1 MSVRDARGAEGTTRA
16 RLGVDIGGT
25 FTDVALEAKGRR
37 FSAKTLTTPE
47 APERAVIAAMRAVL
61 RDAGLVPGDL
71 SIIIHGTTLATNA
84 IIERKGARTALV
96 TTEGFRDTV
105 EIRHENR
112 FEQYDV
118 NIDLP
123 PPLVPRRLR
132 FVVPERIDAR
142 GRVVTP
148 LDEAAVAALAE
159 KLAALGVESVAIGFL
174 HSFTNPAHETRTRD
188 ILAAHLSGVSFTLS
202 CEVSPE
208 MREYERFSTACA
220 NAYVQPMIGRYL
232 RNLEDRL
239 GAEGFG
245 CPLFLMLSGGGL
257 TAVETAIR
265 FPVRLVESGPAGGA
279 IFASHIARQCGEG
292 KVLSYD
298 MGGTTA
304 KVCLID
310 NYRPQTSRAFEVA
323 RVYRFKK
330 GSGLPL
336 RIPVVEMVEIG
347 AGGGSIARVDRLKRI
362 TVGPDS
368 AGADP
373 GPACYG
379 RGGGAPTVTDADLL
393 LGRIDPAGFSGGRMA
408 LDRAAAEAALR
419 REVAEKLDLALPLA
433 AFGVS
438 EIVDENMANAAR
450 VHAIES
456 GKDARGRTLVAFGG
470 AAPLHAARMAEK
482 LGLDRV
488 LVPSHAGVGSAV
500 GFLRAPIAYEVVR
513 SQLQRLDMFDAE
525 AANALLASMRR
536 EAEAI
541 VRRGEPEAELTE
553 TRSAFMRYRGQG
565 HEIAVP
571 VPARTYRAE
580 DSGELLRAFE
590 EAYRLLYSRVIPGV
604 EVEVLSW
611 VLLLSGPAPAG
622 EGEAPA
628 ELPPSYP
635 EPARRRA
642 VFDPD
647 GADFVEVAIYE
658 RGALAPG
665 AVIPGPAVIVED
677 ETSTVVSRRF
687 DARID
692 AWGYIELTRK
702 NP

>member
-1 MSVRDARGAEGTTRA
+1 MANLAQRDRNDV

-25 FTDVALEAKGRR
+25 FTDVALEAAGRR
-37 FSAKTLTTPE
+37 YSAKILTTPE
-47 APERAVIAAMRAVL
+47 APERAVLEAIGVVLCDAA
-61 RDAGLVPGDL
+61 LVPGDL

-84 IIERKGARTALV
+84 IIERKGAKTALL
-96 TTEGFRDTV
+96 TTEGFRDTI

-132 FVVPERIDAR
+132 FPMRERVDAR
-142 GRVVTP
+142 GRVLVP
-148 LDEAAVAALAE
+148 LDETGVSCLADRLQAE
-159 KLAALGVESVAIGFL
+159 GIEAVAIGFL
-174 HSFTNPAHETRTRD
+174 HSFTNPTHERRAGE
-188 ILAAHLSGVSFTLS
+188 ILAERLPGLAITLS
-202 CEVSPE
+202 SDVSPE

-220 NAYVQPMIGRYL
+220 NAYVQPLIGRYIADLEGRL
-232 RNLEDRL
+232 RR
-239 GAEGFG
+239 EGFV

-257 TAVETAIR
+257 TTAETAIR

-279 IFASHIARQCGEG
+279 IFAAEIARQCRLD

-304 KVCLID
+304 KICLID
-310 NYRPQTSRAFEVA
+310 ELKPQTNRAFEVA
-323 RVYRFKK
+323 RIYRFKK

-336 RIPVVEMVEIG
+336 RIPVIEMVEIG
-347 AGGGSIARVDRLKRI
+347 AGGGSIARIDRLKRI

-379 RGGGAPTVTDADLL
+379 RGGTAPTVTDADLL
-393 LGRIDPAGFSGGRMA
+393 LGRIDPASFSGGRMA
-408 LDRAAAEAALR
+408 LDRAAAEAAVR
-419 REVAEKLDLALPLA
+419 QDVAEPLGLPVELA
-433 AFGVS
+433 ALGIS

-482 LGLDRV
+482 LGLDRIV
-488 LVPSHAGVGSAV
+488 VPSYAGVGSAV
-500 GFLRAPIAYEVVR
+500 GFLRAPIAYEIVR
-513 SQLQRLDMFDAE
+513 SALQRLDQFDAV
-525 AANALLASMRR
+525 AANALFAAMRA
-536 EAEAI
+536 EAEPI
-541 VRRGEPEAELTE
+541 VRSGAGDAPLTE

-571 VPARTYRAE
+571 LPPRPYRA
-580 DSGELLRAFE
+580 DDATLFQATFE
-590 EAYRLLYSRVIPGV
+590 QEYRRLYSRIIPGV
-604 EVEVLSW
+604 EIEVLSW
-611 VLLLSGPAPAG
+611 VLLLSAPQPTGADAA
-622 EGEAPA
+622 APN
-628 ELPPSYP
+628 PQPYTPQPVRSRP
-635 EPARRRA
+635 
-642 VFDPD
+642 VFDPETGEFID
-647 GADFVEVAIYE
+647 VAIHE
-658 RGALAPG
+658 RRSLRPGAL
-665 AVIPGPAVIVED
+665 IPGPAVIVED
-677 ETSTVVSRRF
+677 ETSTVLTRLF

-692 AWGYIELTRK
+692 AFGYIELTRRGRS
-702 NP
+702 

>member
-1 MSVRDARGAEGTTRA
+1 MEGRTQA

-25 FTDVALEAKGRR
+25 FTDVALEADGRR
-37 FSAKTLTTPE
+37 FSAKILTTPE

-61 RDAGLVPGDL
+61 RDAGLAPGDL

-142 GRVVTP
+142 GRIVTP
-148 LDEAAVAALAE
+148 LDEAAVEALAG
-159 KLAALGVESVAIGFL
+159 KLSAVGVESVAIGFL
-174 HSFTNPAHETRTRD
+174 HSFTNPAHEERARE
-188 ILAAHLSGVSFTLS
+188 ILAAFLPGISFALSS
-202 CEVSPE
+202 EVSPE

-232 RNLEDRL
+232 ASLAERL
-239 GAEGFG
+239 GAEGFC

-257 TAVETAIR
+257 TTVETAIR

-279 IFASHIARQCGEG
+279 IFASHIARQCGLE

-304 KVCLID
+304 KICLID
-310 NYRPQTSRAFEVA
+310 DYRPQTSRAFEVA

-336 RIPVVEMVEIG
+336 RIPVIEMVEIG
-347 AGGGSIARVDRLKRI
+347 AGGGSIARVDRLNRI

-379 RGGGAPTVTDADLL
+379 RGGTAPTVTDADLL

-408 LDRAAAEAALR
+408 LDRDAAETALR
-419 REVAEKLDLALPLA
+419 QEVAEKLDLALPLA
-433 AFGVS
+433 AFGVG

-488 LVPSHAGVGSAV
+488 LVPSQAGVGSAV

-513 SQLQRLDMFDAE
+513 SQLQRLDRFDAA
-525 AANALLASMRR
+525 AANALLASMRA
-536 EAEAI
+536 EAEVI
-541 VRRGEPEAELTE
+541 VRRGEKEAELTE

-571 VPARTYRAE
+571 VPARSYRPE
-580 DSGELLRAFE
+580 DAGELLRAFE
-590 EAYRLLYSRVIPGV
+590 AAYRVLYSRVIPGV

-628 ELPPSYP
+628 EPPVSYP

-642 VFDPD
+642 VFDPESA
-647 GADFVEVAIYE
+647 GFVEVGIYE
-658 RGALAPG
+658 RAALAPG
-665 AVIPGPAVIVED
+665 AVIQGPAIIVED
-677 ETSTVVSRRF
+677 ETSTVVGRAF

-692 AWGYIELTRK
+692 GWRYIELVRK

>member
-1 MSVRDARGAEGTTRA
+1 VAAGRKATG

-25 FTDVALEAKGRR
+25 FTDVALEIADSVGVRR
-37 FSAKTLTTPE
+37 YSAKILTTPE
-47 APERAVIAAMRAVL
+47 APERAVIAAIREVL
-61 RDAGLVPGDL
+61 REAALAPRDL
-71 SIIIHGTTLATNA
+71 SIIIHGTTLATNS
-84 IIERKGARTALV
+84 IIERKGAKTALV
-96 TTEGFRDTV
+96 TTEGFRDTI

-132 FVVPERIDAR
+132 FVVPERVNAQGKVIL
-142 GRVVTP
+142 P
-148 LDEAAVAALAE
+148 LDEDAVERLADRIE
-159 KLAALGVESVAIGFL
+159 SEQVDSVAIGFL
-174 HSFTNPAHETRTRD
+174 HSFTNPAHEERTRE
-188 ILAAHLSGVSFTLS
+188 ILTARLTGVTYTLS
-202 CEVSPE
+202 SEVSPE

-220 NAYVQPMIGRYL
+220 NAYVQPMMGRYL
-232 RNLEDRL
+232 VNLEEKL
-239 GAEGFG
+239 QQEGLR

-257 TAVETAIR
+257 TTVETAIR

-279 IFASHIARQCGEG
+279 IFASYIARQCGLDT
-292 KVLSYD
+292 VLSYD

-304 KVCLID
+304 KICLID
-310 NYRPQTSRAFEVA
+310 DFQPQTSRAFEVA
-323 RVYRFKK
+323 RIYRFKK

-336 RIPVVEMVEIG
+336 RIPVIEMVEIG
-347 AGGGSIARVDRLKRI
+347 AGGGSIARVDQLKRI

-379 RGGGAPTVTDADLL
+379 RDGKAPTVTDADLL
-393 LGRIDPAGFSGGRMA
+393 LGRIDPLGLSGGRMV
-408 LDRAAAEAALR
+408 LDKDAAERAVQQTVAAP
-419 REVAEKLDLALPLA
+419 LDLTLPLA
-433 AFGVS
+433 AFGIC

-470 AAPLHAARMAEK
+470 AAPLHAARMADK

-488 LVPSHAGVGSAV
+488 LVPSNAGVGSAV
-500 GFLRAPIAYEVVR
+500 GFLRAPIAYEIVR
-513 SQLQRLDMFDAE
+513 SQLQRLDAFDATS
-525 AANALLASMRR
+525 ANALLKTMRA

-541 VRRGEPEAELTE
+541 VRRGEPKAPLTE

-571 VPARTYRAE
+571 VPARDYRDE
-580 DSGELLRAFE
+580 DAGELLAAFE
-590 EAYRLLYSRVIPGV
+590 TAYRRLYSRIIPGV

-611 VLLLSGPAPAG
+611 VLLLSGPVPADATAP
-622 EGEAPA
+622 
-628 ELPPSYP
+628 PPEPPRYTP
-635 EPARRRA
+635 QPARRRA
-642 VFDPD
+642 VFDAD
-647 GADFVEVAIYE
+647 IADFVDVPIYE
-658 RGALAPG
+658 RAALVPG
-665 AVIPGPAVIVED
+665 AFISGPAVIVED
-677 ETSTVVSRRF
+677 ETSTLVSPAF

-692 AWGYIELTRK
+692 AYGYIELTRRTASQ
-702 NP
+702 

>member
-1 MSVRDARGAEGTTRA
+1 MSEGA

-25 FTDVALEAKGRR
+25 FTDVALELSGRR
-37 FSAKTLTTPE
+37 WSAKILTTPA
-47 APERAVIAAMRAVL
+47 APERAVIEVIHRVL
-61 RDAGLVPGDL
+61 GEAGLAPGDL

-84 IIERKGARTALV
+84 IIERKGAKTALL

-123 PPLVPRRLR
+123 PPLVPRRRR
-132 FVVPERIDAR
+132 FPVKERIDAQ
-142 GRVVTP
+142 GRVLLP
-148 LDEAAVAALAE
+148 LDEAGVAALAGR
-159 KLAALGVESVAIGFL
+159 LAEDDVEAVAIGFL
-174 HSFTNPAHETRTRD
+174 HSFTNPAHERRAGE
-188 ILAAHLSGVSFTLS
+188 ILARALPDVPVTLS
-202 CEVSPE
+202 SDVSPE

-220 NAYVQPMIGRYL
+220 NAYVQPLISRYL
-232 RNLEDRL
+232 RNLEARL
-239 GAEGFG
+239 HDEGFF

-279 IFASHIARQCGEG
+279 IFAAEIARQCGLD

-304 KVCLID
+304 KICLID
-310 NYRPQTSRAFEVA
+310 DLAPQTGRSFEVA

-336 RIPVVEMVEIG
+336 RIPVIEMVEIG
-347 AGGGSIARVDRLKRI
+347 AGGGSIARVDRLQRI

-379 RGGGAPTVTDADLL
+379 RGGRAPTVTDADLV

-408 LDRAAAEAALR
+408 LDRGAAEAKIR
-419 REVAEKLDLALPLA
+419 NEVAEPLGLMLELA
-433 AFGVS
+433 ALGIS
-438 EIVDENMANAAR
+438 EIVDENMTNAAR

-470 AAPLHAARMAEK
+470 AAPLHAARIAEK

-488 LVPSHAGVGSAV
+488 LVPTQAGVGSAV
-500 GFLRAPIAYEVVR
+500 GFLRAPIAYEIVR
-513 SQLQRLDMFDAE
+513 SGLQRLEGFDAA
-525 AANALLASMRR
+525 AANALLAAMRE
-536 EAEAI
+536 EAEAV
-541 VRRGEPEAELTE
+541 VRRGAGDVALAE

-565 HEIAVP
+565 HEIAVSLP
-571 VPARTYRAE
+571 VRAYRGDDAQT
-580 DSGELLRAFE
+580 LRQAFE
-590 EAYRLLYSRVIPGV
+590 DAYRRLYHRIIPGV

-611 VLLLSGPAPAG
+611 VLLLSAPSPPMRAPPPPAVPY
-622 EGEAPA
+622 
-628 ELPPSYP
+628 SP
-635 EPARRRA
+635 EPARRRP
-642 VFDPD
+642 VFDQEA
-647 GADFVEVAIYE
+647 GELVSVAIHE
-658 RGALAPG
+658 RSTLRPG
-665 AVIPGPAVIVED
+665 AQIPGPAIIVED
-677 ETSTVVSRRF
+677 ETSTVVTRLF
-687 DARID
+687 DATID
-692 AWGYIELTRK
+692 AFGYIELTRK
-702 NP
+702 RR